1 MKRVAYYKGCSL
13 EGLAVEYDRS
23 TRIVCEAF
31 GIELVEIPDW
41 NCCGSTPAHSYD
53 PLLSA
58 ALAGRNLAIAADN
71 GCDMVMTPCP
81 GCLKSLK
88 GAQETCE
95 DPQQRKA
102 FVDLVGKDV
111 DGLKTVSLLQLLYEE
126 VGAEALQKAVQ
137 RPLTGHVL
145 IPYYGCLLTRPAQK
159 ARFDDPENPISMD
172 RLIEATGATAP
183 DFPYKTECCG
193 ATYGVTRNDF
203 VGRLGGRILDMAA
216 RLGGEAIVVACP
228 LCQQNLDMRQK
239 QINKYYKSAFNLPIP
254 YISQIIGLAL
264 GIDPKVLGLNKLC
277 VSPRVL
283 LEDRTQPDQ
292 EAQRVG
298 AAVKP
303 GPNQPGGIAGGE
315 SIQPS

>member
-13 EGLAVEYDRS
+13 EGLAAEYDRS
-23 TRIVCEAF
+23 TRAVCEAF
-31 GIELVEIPDW
+31 GIELVEIHDW

-58 ALAGRNLAIAADN
+58 ALAGRNLVLAADL

-95 DPQQRKA
+95 DAGQRKD
-102 FVDLVGKDV
+102 FVRLVGKDV

-126 VGAEALQKAVQ
+126 VGTEALKKAVV

-145 IPYYGCLLTRPAQK
+145 IPYYGCLLTRPADK
-159 ARFDDPENPISMD
+159 AKFDDPENPISLD

-203 VGRLGGRILDMAA
+203 VGKLSGRILDMAV
-216 RLGGEAIVVACP
+216 RLGGEAVVVACP
-228 LCQQNLDMRQK
+228 LCQQNLDMRQD
-239 QINKYYKSAFNLPIP
+239 QINKYFKSAFHLPIP
-254 YISQIIGLAL
+254 YITQVLGLAL
-264 GIDPKVLGLNKLC
+264 GMSPKELGMGKLC
-277 VSPRVL
+277 VPPDVL
-283 LEDRTQPDQ
+283 FENRA
-292 EAQRVG
+292 EVG
-298 AAVKP
+298 
-303 GPNQPGGIAGGE
+303 G
-315 SIQPS
+315 